1 MLNTKAKK
9 CIFIGYKDTAKCYK
23 SMESIIKKT
32 IYSRDVIFKE
42 VKSTPKHD
50 NKPREREKKPEIKVK
65 NVKFNLMNKD
75 ELNGSNDD

>member
-1 MLNTKAKK
+1 MLSGYDTYVYVAKEKRSMLNTKAKK
-9 CIFIGYKDTAKCYK
+9 GIYIGYKDRAKCYK

-50 NKPREREKKPEIKVK
+50 NKPREREKK
-65 NVKFNLMNKD
+65 LS
-75 ELNGSNDD
+75 LC

>member
-1 MLNTKAKK
+1 MLSGCDTYVYVPKEKMSMLNNKAKK

-50 NKPREREKKPEIKVK
+50 NKPREREKK
-65 NVKFNLMNKD
+65 LS
-75 ELNGSNDD
+75 LR